1 MIRNTFII
9 LISILLS
16 FNAFSS
22 EIKIILQ
29 IDDEMISNYDLK
41 KEVRYLETLSPSI
54 KELQD
59 IKKINLAK
67 TSLINETIKKKEIE
81 KFIDVE
87 KNAPSIPV
95 EKYLKSF
102 YTKLGIKDDKELKNL
117 LKFKKTYNLEEL
129 KNKIKIDLL
138 WNDLIFSR
146 FESQVVVNKEKIVNL
161 VNSIKD
167 DIEKKYLI
175 SEIVFN
181 KKKEK
186 TIEELSREIRLSI
199 DEIGF
204 ANTAN
209 IYSESDT
216 SKFGGKIGWI
226 KEISLPNK
234 LKNQLMSLKIGD
246 TTDLINLGNNFIF
259 LNIEDIKITKKV
271 INKEK
276 EIDFLINKEVNYQ
289 LEKFSKIYFNK
300 IKLNYRINEL

>member
-1 MIRNTFII
+1 M
-9 LISILLS
+9 S

>member
-9 LISILLS
+9 LISILFS
-16 FNAFSS
+16 FNVFSS
-22 EIKIILQ
+22 EIKIVLQ

-41 KEVRYLETLSPSI
+41 KEVRYLEILNPNI

-59 IKKINLAK
+59 VKKINLAK
-67 TSLINETIKKKEIE
+67 ISLINETIKKKEIE
-81 KFIDVE
+81 KFIDIE
-87 KNAPSIPV
+87 KKAPLIS
-95 EKYLKSF
+95 EEEYLKIF

-117 LKFKKTYNLEEL
+117 LKFKTTYNFEEL

-146 FESQVVVNKEKIVNL
+146 FESQVNVNKEKIVNL
-161 VNSIKD
+161 VNSIKND
-167 DIEKKYLI
+167 FEKEYLI

-181 KKKEK
+181 KKKGK
-186 TIEELSREIRLSI
+186 TIEELSREIKLSI

-234 LKNQLMSLKIGD
+234 LKNELMSLKIGD

-259 LNIEDIKITKKV
+259 LNISDIKIAKKV
-271 INKEK
+271 VNTEK
-276 EIDFLINKEVNYQ
+276 EIDFLINKEANYQ

-300 IKLNYRINEL
+300 IKLNYKINEL

>member
-9 LISILLS
+9 LISILFS

-22 EIKIILQ
+22 EIKIVLQ

-41 KEVRYLETLSPSI
+41 KEVRYLEILNPNI

-59 IKKINLAK
+59 VKKINLAK
-67 TSLINETIKKKEIE
+67 ISLINEIIKKKEIE
-81 KFIDVE
+81 KSIDIE
-87 KNAPSIPV
+87 KSAPLIS
-95 EKYLKSF
+95 EEEYLKSF

-117 LKFKKTYNLEEL
+117 LKFKTTYNFEEL

-146 FESQVVVNKEKIVNL
+146 FESQVNVNKEKIVNL
-161 VNSIKD
+161 VNSIKND
-167 DIEKKYLI
+167 FEKEYLI
-175 SEIVFN
+175 SEIVF
-181 KKKEK
+181 KKKKDK
-186 TIEELSREIRLSI
+186 TVEELSREIKLSI

-234 LKNQLMSLKIGD
+234 LKNELMSLKIGD

-259 LNIEDIKITKKV
+259 LNIGDIKIVKKV
-271 INKEK
+271 VNTEK
-276 EIDFLINKEVNYQ
+276 EIDFLINKEANYQ

-300 IKLNYRINEL
+300 IKLNYKINEL

>member
-9 LISILLS
+9 LISILFS

-22 EIKIILQ
+22 EIKIVLQ

-41 KEVRYLETLSPSI
+41 KEVRYLEILNPNI

-59 IKKINLAK
+59 VKKINLAK
-67 TSLINETIKKKEIE
+67 ISLINEIIKKKEIE
-81 KFIDVE
+81 KSIDIE
-87 KNAPSIPV
+87 KSTPLIS
-95 EKYLKSF
+95 EEEYLKSF

-117 LKFKKTYNLEEL
+117 LKFKTTYNFEEL

-146 FESQVVVNKEKIVNL
+146 FESQVNVNKEKIVNL
-161 VNSIKD
+161 VNSIKND
-167 DIEKKYLI
+167 FEKEYLI
-175 SEIVFN
+175 SEIVF
-181 KKKEK
+181 KKKKDK
-186 TIEELSREIRLSI
+186 TIEELSREIKLSI

-234 LKNQLMSLKIGD
+234 LKNELMSLKIGD

-259 LNIEDIKITKKV
+259 LNIGDIKIAKKV
-271 INKEK
+271 VNTEK
-276 EIDFLINKEVNYQ
+276 EIDFLINKEANYQ

-300 IKLNYRINEL
+300 IKLNYKINEL

>member
-9 LISILLS
+9 LISILFS

-22 EIKIILQ
+22 EIKIVLQ

-41 KEVRYLETLSPSI
+41 KEVRYLEILNPNI

-59 IKKINLAK
+59 VKKINLAK
-67 TSLINETIKKKEIE
+67 ISLINEIIKKKEIE
-81 KFIDVE
+81 KSIDIE
-87 KNAPSIPV
+87 KSAPLIS
-95 EKYLKSF
+95 EEEYLKSF

-117 LKFKKTYNLEEL
+117 LKFKTTYNFEEL

-146 FESQVVVNKEKIVNL
+146 FGSQVNVNKEKIVNL
-161 VNSIKD
+161 VNSIKND
-167 DIEKKYLI
+167 FEKEYLI
-175 SEIVFN
+175 SEIVF
-181 KKKEK
+181 KKKKDK
-186 TIEELSREIRLSI
+186 TIEELSREIKLSI

-216 SKFGGKIGWI
+216 SKFGGKIGWV

-234 LKNQLMSLKIGD
+234 LKNELMSLKIGD

-259 LNIEDIKITKKV
+259 LNIGDIKIAKKV
-271 INKEK
+271 VNTEK
-276 EIDFLINKEVNYQ
+276 EIDFLINKEANYQ

-300 IKLNYRINEL
+300 IKLNYKINEL

>member
-22 EIKIILQ
+22 EIKIVLQ

-41 KEVRYLETLSPSI
+41 KEVRYLEILNPNI

-59 IKKINLAK
+59 VKKINLAK
-67 TSLINETIKKKEIE
+67 ISLINETIKKKEIE

-87 KNAPSIPV
+87 KNAPLISV
-95 EKYLKSF
+95 EEYLKSF

-117 LKFKKTYNLEEL
+117 LKFKTTYNFEEL

-146 FESQVVVNKEKIVNL
+146 FESQVDVNKEKIVNL
-161 VNSIKD
+161 VNSIKND
-167 DIEKKYLI
+167 FEKEYLI

-181 KKKEK
+181 KKKDK
-186 TIEELSREIRLSI
+186 TIEELSREIKLSI

-226 KEISLPNK
+226 KEISLPSK
-234 LKNQLMSLKIGD
+234 LKNELMNLKIGD

-259 LNIEDIKITKKV
+259 LNIGDIKIIKKV
-271 INKEK
+271 VNTEK
-276 EIDFLINKEVNYQ
+276 EIDFLINKEANYQ

-300 IKLNYRINEL
+300 IKLNYKINEL

>member
-9 LISILLS
+9 LISILFS

-22 EIKIILQ
+22 EIKIVLQ

-41 KEVRYLETLSPSI
+41 KEVRYLEILNPNI

-59 IKKINLAK
+59 VKKINLAK
-67 TSLINETIKKKEIE
+67 ISLINETIKKKEIE
-81 KFIDVE
+81 KFIDIE
-87 KNAPSIPV
+87 KKAPLIS
-95 EKYLKSF
+95 EEEYLKIF

-117 LKFKKTYNLEEL
+117 LKFKTTYNFEEL

-146 FESQVVVNKEKIVNL
+146 FESQVNVNKEKIVNL
-161 VNSIKD
+161 VNSIKND
-167 DIEKKYLI
+167 FEKEYLI

-181 KKKEK
+181 KKKGK
-186 TIEELSREIRLSI
+186 TIEELSREIKLSI

-234 LKNQLMSLKIGD
+234 LKNELMSLKIGD

-259 LNIEDIKITKKV
+259 LNISDIKIAKKV
-271 INKEK
+271 VNTEK
-276 EIDFLINKEVNYQ
+276 EIDFLINKEANYQ

-300 IKLNYRINEL
+300 IKLNYKINEL